1 MPYVRLLA
9 PTRRVHLRALQGVRQ
24 VRLFLHRGFLDGW
37 LLLLPWLRL
46 VCLGAG
52 LRRSLR
58 SIIAITLM
66 WASERAWTG
75 AGEWARATSPVA
87 AAASAAAAHFSPR
100 RRKNAPPLFLV
111 IALHAWRSG
120 RGGGGSAVAAAAT
133 QPPFTLPCRRT
144 SRHIERLLCG
154 ISRSMVGRHAGIK
167 APRLFGPTV
176 MPRAFPILSYGM
188 FLG

>member
-75 AGEWARATSPVA
+75 AGEWAGATSPVA
-87 AAASAAAAHFSPR
+87 AAASAAAAPFSPR

-111 IALHAWRSG
+111 IFLHAWRSG
-120 RGGGGSAVAAAAT
+120 RGGGGSAVAAAST
-133 QPPFTLPCRRT
+133 PWSRGSPIFSEGWQGRGRLCRRRRCNPTTIHT
-144 SRHIERLLCG
+144 S
-154 ISRSMVGRHAGIK
+154 V
-167 APRLFGPTV
+167 
-176 MPRAFPILSYGM
+176 
-188 FLG
+188 